1 MSTSIQAIKAGDA
14 RGLAEYY
21 AKKAGELAKEM
32 AAEPE
37 NQDLSPEE
45 LIVAARVKI
54 ARDVARAE
62 GADPDQAEAKERELI
77 RKSRVEGTASY
88 YGPKALEGDDRR
100 EWIRGSRVGQ
110 EVKQEDV
117 EKLLM
122 GEGADGKRLDDPR
135 VQTIKKAARLAGF
148 EGELDA
154 KSITALREGVH
165 PETGEVLEG
174 VAAEFVQKAWA
185 VEDRKKADVTG
196 ADLTFSAP
204 KGVSLL
210 AAFGD
215 ESTAEAVIEAHND
228 AVARTLKWAEDN
240 GHVVARRRVDGE
252 IERQAG
258 TFTDVVRIT
267 EMTSREGDP
276 QLHSHTVVSAYVAA
290 EDGRQS
296 ALEMPVLYGGSA
308 ALDAVYRRTLSENMK
323 QRIQVG
329 LVPDEQG
336 KLSVVPGIDPSLI
349 EKYSKRRQQI
359 NESLEERT
367 RERERLEKVMGGSRQ
382 LYEDAYAA
390 KERDQILTPDQER
403 RAEIYKSWLESG
415 TTPAAAAL
423 ATRST
428 KAEESEVS
436 ARERWS
442 QDPDSPDGDALL
454 KAAQKAQKSHEQTVE
469 QPQWSADE
477 EQKFHEQ
484 LSEVLTRDAASF
496 SAKEAWAA
504 AIHLAPEGLDDEE
517 LKSTIGR
524 YLESRAL
531 VIGDKLQQDLSDIW
545 VDKTKRFTTEEVVQ
559 EVKQMVERG
568 KKMEAEKVRV
578 DEEVDLNEAAQ
589 MAESYNLSEDQEQ
602 LFAAYLTGQ
611 RLTMTEGPAGSGKS
625 WVLGL
630 ISEHAR
636 TQQGM
641 SVTVLSTKADLAA
654 ELAAE
659 IGADRGMSLTKAT
672 MRSEEVGAKGAFEA
686 GYWAQGLSDEQAEE
700 FFEIKAWMREA
711 SSERDRERA
720 EKAMNE
726 WAEDLPDM
734 DEAQKLKA
742 KRDIVENV
750 DKAAE
755 FVGAGG
761 VRQTA
766 YAQRQKL
773 IEQTERNPNAY
784 AKIDDEKPQLFI
796 VDEAA
801 MSNNETLGRLVEYAE
816 ERDNIQVVT
825 VGDSAQ
831 LAGIGRANGYREMVD
846 AIEPVEL
853 AETRRAKAEWERNA
867 QLEMRSL
874 EYDET
879 SEEVHEQALGLV
891 NKYDDEGRID
901 HVGEEHVEQAIK
913 DGKVSASMA
922 RPDLSLASEQ
932 AADWYMDQQAN
943 EDETSLVLTPTK
955 RMQAD
960 VAAEIQQ
967 RRIADPADERMT
979 EDARKAVLRLDE
991 QLSQEVQVGEPVMV
1005 RENMSKKGLRNGMT
1019 GEVVRVG
1026 PKGGVKI
1033 EVTDERGK
1041 KFTRNL
1047 SQKELDKGMLALGYT
1062 STSHKAQGAT
1072 VDRALY
1078 VHDTESEFADR
1089 HMVYPSMTRG
1099 RDENRV
1105 LIVGGKREEG
1115 LDSLATSMHRS
1126 DSSSMLQTINK
1137 PISEEELASASKR
1150 FPSADR
1156 SELEDLVR
1164 EQRAA
1169 EARREMAERQA
1180 RRNERRTVQQDLAA
1194 ERMKARRGVSMAA

>member
-21 AKKAGELAKEM
+21 AKKADEMVKEM
-32 AAEPE
+32 ASEPE
-37 NQDLSPEE
+37 NLNRSPEE
-45 LIVAARVKI
+45 LMVMARVKI
-54 ARDVARAE
+54 ARDFARAE
-62 GADPDQAEAKERELI
+62 GADPDKAEVRERELI
-77 RKSRVEGTASY
+77 RKSRVEGAASY
-88 YGPKALEGDDRR
+88 YAPTALEGDNRR

-110 EVKQEDV
+110 EVRQEDV

-148 EGELDA
+148 DGDLDA
-154 KSITALREGVH
+154 KAIGALRSGVH
-165 PETGEVLEG
+165 PDSGEVLEG
-174 VAAEFVQKAWA
+174 EAADFVQKAWA
-185 VEDRKKADVTG
+185 AEDRKKADVTG

-215 ESTAEAVIEAHND
+215 EKTAEAVIDAHND
-228 AVARTLKWAEDN
+228 AVARTLKWAEEN

-258 TFTDVVRIT
+258 EFTDAVRIT

-276 QLHSHTVVSAYVAA
+276 QLHSHTVVSAYISA
-290 EDGRQS
+290 EDGRQT

-308 ALDAVYRRTLSENMK
+308 TLDAVYRRTLSENMK
-323 QRIQVG
+323 QSIQVG
-329 LVPDEQG
+329 LAPDEKG
-336 KLSVVPGIDPSLI
+336 KLSVVPGIDPALVD
-349 EKYSKRRQQI
+349 KYSKRRQQI
-359 NESLEERT
+359 NETLDERT
-367 RERERLEKVMGGSRQ
+367 RERERLERVMGGSRQ

-390 KERDQILTPDQER
+390 KERDQLLTPDQER
-403 RAEIYKSWLESG
+403 RAQVYGEWLASG

-423 ATRST
+423 ATRNS
-428 KAEESEVS
+428 KAEESEMA

-442 QDPDSPDGDALL
+442 QDPDSPDGDVLL
-454 KAAQKAQKSHEQTVE
+454 QEAQAGQKRHEKSVE
-469 QPQWSADE
+469 HPEWSAEE
-477 EQKFHEQ
+477 EQKFHAQ
-484 LSEVLTRDAASF
+484 LSEILTRDAASF
-496 SAKEAWAA
+496 SAKEAWAT
-504 AIHLAPEGLDDEE
+504 AIHLAPEELDDDE

-524 YLESRAL
+524 FLDSKAL
-531 VIGDKLQQDLSDIW
+531 VVGEKPKQDLSDIW
-545 VDKTKRFTTEEVVQ
+545 VDKTKRYTTEAVVQ
-559 EVKQMVERG
+559 EVELMVERA
-568 KKMEAEKVRV
+568 KKMEGENVRREQVADLKLAAE
-578 DEEVDLNEAAQ
+578 

-602 LFAAYLTGQ
+602 LYAAYLTGQ
-611 RLTMTEGPAGSGKS
+611 RMTVAEGPAGSGKS
-625 WVLGL
+625 WALGL
-630 ISEHAR
+630 ICEHAR

-672 MRSEEVGAKGAFEA
+672 MREEEIGSPGAFES
-686 GYWAQGLSDEQAEE
+686 GRWAQGLTDEQAEE
-700 FFEIKAWMREA
+700 FFEIKQWMREA
-711 SSERDRERA
+711 SSEREREKA
-720 EKAMNE
+720 EKAMQE
-726 WAEDLPDM
+726 WAAELPGMDDSKKLQLQRDVVEDIDNV
-734 DEAQKLKA
+734 AKA
-742 KRDIVENV
+742 VE
-750 DKAAE
+750 
-755 FVGAGG
+755 AGG
-761 VRQTA
+761 VRSA
-766 YAQRQKL
+766 MYDARQKL
-773 IEQTERNPNAY
+773 IEQQAQNPNSMTE
-784 AKIDDEKPQLFI
+784 IDEEKPQLFI

-801 MSNNETLGRLVEYAE
+801 MSNNETLGRLLEFAE
-816 ERDNIQVVT
+816 DRENIQVVF

-831 LAGIGRANGYREMVD
+831 LAGIGRANGYREILD
-846 AIEPVEL
+846 SIEAVQL
-853 AETRRAKAEWERNA
+853 VETRRAKAEWERNA

-879 SEEVHEQALGLV
+879 SEEVHEQALSLV
-891 NKYDDEGRID
+891 NNYDEEGRID
-901 HVGEEHVEQAIK
+901 HVGEEHVERAIK
-913 DGKVSASMA
+913 EGKVSASIA

-943 EDETSLVLTPTK
+943 EEETSLVLTPTK

-960 VAAEIQQ
+960 VAAEIQK
-967 RRIADPADERMT
+967 RRLADPDDERMT
-979 EDARKAVLRLDE
+979 EDARKAVLHLDE
-991 QLSQEVQVGEPVMV
+991 QLTQEVQVGEPVMV
-1005 RENMSKKGLRNGMT
+1005 RENMSKKGLRNGMA

-1026 PKGGVKI
+1026 VKGGVKI

-1047 SQKELDKGMLALGYT
+1047 SQKELDKGVLALGYT

-1105 LIVGGKREEG
+1105 LVVGGKREEG
-1115 LDSLATSMHRS
+1115 LDSLAASMHRS
-1126 DSSSMLQTINK
+1126 NSSSMLQTINK
-1137 PISEEELASASKR
+1137 PISEEELAVASKR
-1150 FPSADR
+1150 FPSADS

-1169 EARREMAERQA
+1169 EASREIAERQA
-1180 RRNERRTVQQDLAA
+1180 RRNERRTMQQDLAA
-1194 ERMKARRGVSMAA
+1194 ERMKTRRGVSMAA